1 MKLHTA
7 RTIGMTG
14 DVTWTSGIFDGS
26 DNVTGVASLKTS
38 GVSAG
43 SYAKVTVNAKGIV
56 TAGENPTTLSGHGIT
71 DAVALTEVGV
81 SVAPLVDGLIPSS
94 NLPSY
99 VDDILEFATITAFP
113 TAGESGKIYIALAT
127 NLTYRWTGTNYIQI
141 GSAGSGGVVSVS
153 ALTLTSNG
161 TDVTSTVLNS
171 TTTPVITL
179 NLPTANSTSR
189 GALSATDW
197 SIFNGKQ
204 AALVSGTT
212 IKTIN
217 GASVLG
223 SGDIVVASSYSLPA
237 ATPTT
242 LGGVKVDGT
251 TILVDGSGLISA
263 VGGGGGGSG
272 AFSTFSIVDGELIV
286 DHSSSFT
293 LSIVDGEF
301 ISEYN

>member
-1 MKLHTA
+1 
-7 RTIGMTG
+7 
-14 DVTWTSGIFDGS
+14 
-26 DNVTGVASLKTS
+26 
-38 GVSAG
+38 
-43 SYAKVTVNAKGIV
+43 
-56 TAGENPTTLSGHGIT
+56 
-71 DAVALTEVGV
+71 
-81 SVAPLVDGLIPSS
+81 
-94 NLPSY
+94 
-99 VDDILEFATITAFP
+99 
-113 TAGESGKIYIALAT
+113 
-127 NLTYRWTGTNYIQI
+127 
-141 GSAGSGGVVSVS
+141 
-153 ALTLTSNG
+153 
-161 TDVTSTVLNS
+161 
-171 TTTPVITL
+171 L
-179 NLPTANSTSR
+179 NLPTANATSR

-197 SIFNGKQ
+197 SIFNNKQ
-204 AALVSGTT
+204 AALVSGTS

-223 SGDIVVASSYSLPA
+223 SGDIIVASSYSLPA